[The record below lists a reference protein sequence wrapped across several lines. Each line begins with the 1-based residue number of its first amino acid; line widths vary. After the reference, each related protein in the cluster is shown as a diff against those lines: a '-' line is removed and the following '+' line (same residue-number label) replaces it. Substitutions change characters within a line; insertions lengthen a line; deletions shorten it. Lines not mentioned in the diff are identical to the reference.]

1 MNARH
6 AAAALG
12 AVTAIAASVFGASE
26 VQAQNAPPV
35 GCLLVVEPGSSRWT
49 IESYDPYSGQPA
61 YGQFQV
67 AWINQGDKKC
77 MGDAVVRLNSEPYG
91 MRNPTQPSMGLLYYG
106 LVNESTNIDL
116 TPSTP
121 TTNGQFNGP
130 QLQVEPG
137 QRIIQ
142 TMGLSVDTQ
151 NLSGDGLFQQTVT
164 LGLRRRN
171 SVVYEGQADVTLAIN
186 VRPSAVMGLT
196 GAFQRNNGVA
206 NIELGELSPGRTN
219 DPVNLWVRGT
229 RGYKVTI
236 QSRNMGEL
244 RQSSG
249 DWAVPYGLSVGGV
262 SIDLANPVPFQS
274 TPGAGLRN
282 DSYPLVITVGQTA
295 GQRAGRYSDL
305 LTLTLAPM

>member
-1 MNARH
+1 MNVRH

-12 AVTAIAASVFGASE
+12 VATAAAVSVFAASGA
-26 VQAQNAPPV
+26 QAQSAPPV

-67 AWINQGDKKC
+67 SWINQGDKKC
-77 MGDAVVRLNSEPYG
+77 MGDAVVRLNGEAYG
-91 MRNPTQPSMGLLYYG
+91 MRNPAQPSMGLLYYG
-106 LVNESTNIDL
+106 LVNESTSTDI
-116 TPSTP
+116 TPN
-121 TTNGQFNGP
+121 TTNSGQFNGP

-137 QRIIQ
+137 ERVIQ

-236 QSRNMGEL
+236 QSRNQGEM
-244 RQSSG
+244 RQANG
-249 DWAVPYGLSVGGV
+249 DWAVPYGLSIGGV
-262 SIDLANPVPFQS
+262 SIDLTNPVPFQS

-282 DSYPLVITVGQTA
+282 DTYPLVITVGQTA

>member
-1 MNARH
+1 MNVRH

-12 AVTAIAASVFGASE
+12 LAAAAAASVLAAGGA
-26 VQAQNAPPV
+26 QAQSAPPV

-77 MGDAVVRLNSEPYG
+77 MGDAVVQLNSEAYG
-91 MRNPTQPSMGLLYYG
+91 MRNPAQPSMGLLYYG
-106 LVNESTNIDL
+106 LVNESTGADL
-116 TPSTP
+116 TPSTA
-121 TTNGQFNGP
+121 NSGSFNGP

-137 QRIIQ
+137 QRVIQ
-142 TMGLSVDTQ
+142 TIGLSVDTQ

-164 LGLRRRN
+164 LGMRRRN

-206 NIELGELSPGRTN
+206 NITWLMQPGCKMSAFWGG
-219 DPVNLWVRGT
+219 VNGR
-229 RGYKVTI
+229 RAN
-236 QSRNMGEL
+236 SRNGIEAIRAATAVAIL
-244 RQSSG
+244 SGVILSLCAHRLYPQS
-249 DWAVPYGLSVGGV
+249 
-262 SIDLANPVPFQS
+262 
-274 TPGAGLRN
+274 
-282 DSYPLVITVGQTA
+282 
-295 GQRAGRYSDL
+295 
-305 LTLTLAPM
+305 

>member
-1 MNARH
+1 MNVRH

-12 AVTAIAASVFGASE
+12 LAAAAVSVLAAGGA
-26 VQAQNAPPV
+26 QAQSAPPV
-35 GCLLVVEPGSSRWT
+35 GCLLVIEPGSSRWT

-61 YGQFQV
+61 YAQFQV

-77 MGDAVVRLNSEPYG
+77 KGDTIVQLNSEAYG
-91 MRNPTQPSMGLLYYG
+91 MRNPVQPSMGLLYYG
-106 LVNESTNIDL
+106 LVNESTGVDL
-116 TPSTP
+116 TPSAA
-121 TTNGQFNGP
+121 NSGSFNGP
-130 QLQVEPG
+130 QLEVDPG
-137 QRIIQ
+137 QRVIQ
-142 TMGLSVDTQ
+142 TMGLTVDTQ

-236 QSRNMGEL
+236 QSRNLGEM

-274 TPGAGLRN
+274 TPGVGLRN
-282 DSYPLVITVGQTA
+282 DTYPLVITVGQTA